1 MQFVKYYRVL
11 LQCTLP
17 DAASTERHLILAHY
31 PLPSLCS
38 LSLTSISSKTVLKKR
53 DLLLLKMASK
63 QNKNQDLPKFR
74 SMFRT
79 VLPKI

>member
-53 DLLLLKMASK
+53 DLASK
-63 QNKNQDLPKFR
+63 QNKFQDLPKFR